1 VIHGR
6 VVYDDD
12 GGMYVRPTQEP
23 RGAGTRPFNP
33 LVTDD
38 IEGARAGKES
48 EVTVGGIP
56 MDRRRFWGVTNM
68 VADVPGSQVGSK
80 APGLTTVRMTDPNER
95 DYVLLDGRRWNA
107 EELAVG
113 KSWYNAATTILAAEA
128 ADQAATMSFGRTGI
142 AAAVAPAHNY
152 AKKILDPRDAE
163 LARMRGEVETLRRE
177 REVLQLSQKL
187 ALSQRAGG
195 GGGIGGGSGGAAA
208 RAAAAA
214 AAATAALD
222 RGRGE
227 AGAGASAG
235 SEREAA
241 RHGHAAHDAEA
252 APVAARPPR
261 SANVFASTIGGGGG
275 IGGGDGGGHG
285 GGEGG
290 GVSGAAARPPLAA
303 AAPSGSAP
311 HSRGGHE
318 GVASSAAAAA
328 HAAAAI
334 AAATAVAPRGGS
346 GGSAGG
352 AGGGSGGGKAA
363 AHAGT
368 YVEHDPV
375 ATLRSALAAANARN
389 ILGVIPAT
397 RPQQDL
403 TGRQATL
410 REASGRYDAKLD
422 AYPAAPRGVSP
433 FAVRGGSHMV
443 GGVFHDQTAR
453 REHAMARAKDVSDV
467 RGLPS

>member
-1 VIHGR
+1 
-6 VVYDDD
+6 VYDDD
-12 GGMYVRPTQEP
+12 AGMYVRPTQEP

-187 ALSQRAGG
+187 ALTQRAG
-195 GGGIGGGSGGAAA
+195 AAA
-208 RAAAAA
+208 
-214 AAATAALD
+214 
-222 RGRGE
+222 E
-227 AGAGASAG
+227 
-235 SEREAA
+235 
-241 RHGHAAHDAEA
+241 HGHAAHDTAAAAAHAEA

-261 SANVFASTIGGGGG
+261 LANVFASTIGGGGG
-275 IGGGDGGGHG
+275 GGGGGGAGGHG
-285 GGEGG
+285 G
-290 GVSGAAARPPLAA
+290 GAAARPPLAA
-303 AAPSGSAP
+303 AAPSAASAP

-328 HAAAAI
+328 HAAAAV
-334 AAATAVAPRGGS
+334 AAATAAAPRGGS
-346 GGSAGG
+346 SGSTGGG
-352 AGGGSGGGKAA
+352 AGKAA
-363 AHAGT
+363 SHAGT

-410 REASGRYDAKLD
+410 REVSGRYDAKLD

-443 GGVFHDQTAR
+443 GGVFHDATAH
-453 REHAMARAKDVSDV
+453 REHMHARAKDVADV
-467 RGLPS
+467 RSLPS